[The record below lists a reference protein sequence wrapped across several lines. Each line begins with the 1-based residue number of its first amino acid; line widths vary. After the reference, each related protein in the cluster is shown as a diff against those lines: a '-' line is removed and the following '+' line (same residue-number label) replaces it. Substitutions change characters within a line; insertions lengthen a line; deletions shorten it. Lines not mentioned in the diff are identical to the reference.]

1 MLDPLDLFD
10 LLALLPLFDHL
21 ALLALFAP
29 LDLHVRALKICLP
42 LGRLVCVCT
51 LLVTCRNFLT
61 V

>member
-29 LDLHVRALKICLP
+29 LDLHVRALKVCLP
-42 LGRLVCVCT
+42 LGRLLCVYT
-51 LLVTCRNFLT
+51 LLVTCRNFIT
-61 V
+61 I